1 LAIPNFKVISVS
13 RAARAAPG
21 VRLVAILA
29 LLLPGGTIAAAADW
43 GAPEQQLAR
52 KIVTITGSGPASLN
66 FDNRSSLGRRDRD
79 IIQNGLRSALEGLGI
94 RLTKSDRATAAIT
107 VFWSENV
114 SSYVWVAQIIHAG
127 SDPSVVIVTVP
138 RPSRA
143 GAAHDSVP
151 IRLLKL
157 PLWTQPAPMLDVAVL
172 DEGATPT
179 RIAVLGAENISLYR
193 LSNGKWQTEQTLEI
207 AHARPWPRDLRGRLV
222 PGKDHLLDV
231 YLPDVFCRSGSGSA
245 PGLSCRESE
254 DPWPMIPSGWN
265 GAVNASAASGE
276 MMSASAAVPEVF
288 FARSRNFFTGGLTRP
303 IGKIEAVAPFYSA
316 AFLPRDSS
324 ALWLFTSIDGQVHI
338 VDGVSDQ
345 GIRLPWGSDL
355 TSVKTSCGA
364 GWQVLATT
372 PDEGTGESVRAYE
385 FPERD
390 PVAVS
395 GTVELSGEVS
405 ALWTEAKGGT
415 AVVIAKNQ
423 VTGNYEAFRLAVACN
438 Q

>member
-1 LAIPNFKVISVS
+1 
-13 RAARAAPG
+13 
-21 VRLVAILA
+21 
-29 LLLPGGTIAAAADW
+29 
-43 GAPEQQLAR
+43 
-52 KIVTITGSGPASLN
+52 
-66 FDNRSSLGRRDRD
+66 
-79 IIQNGLRSALEGLGI
+79 
-94 RLTKSDRATAAIT
+94 
-107 VFWSENV
+107 
-114 SSYVWVAQIIHAG
+114 
-127 SDPSVVIVTVP
+127 
-138 RPSRA
+138 
-143 GAAHDSVP
+143 
-151 IRLLKL
+151 
-157 PLWTQPAPMLDVAVL
+157 
-172 DEGATPT
+172 
-179 RIAVLGAENISLYR
+179 

-254 DPWPMIPSGWN
+254 DPWPMIPPGWN
-265 GAVNASAASGE
+265 GAVNASTASGE
-276 MMSASAAVPEVF
+276 MMSASAAVPEAF